1 MSITTTP
8 VFYYGFTVTV
18 NDIYINFSEDGGTTE
33 LTTTL
38 NAGSYSFT
46 DLASEVS
53 TRLND
58 VGGQEYTVT
67 ANRNDRTFTI
77 SAPSNFQLLF
87 SSGSNSGLSAASV
100 LGFAA
105 SDFIGANTYT
115 GSPAGSEYIPQ
126 FPLQSYVGLDD
137 YQEIAQAN
145 INESASGS
153 VEVYSIGTR
162 KFLEFNIGP
171 ITNNEM
177 RTRGGL
183 FTNDPLA
190 VSKLRSFMQYAIT
203 KGDIE
208 FMEDESNRSALTA
221 TIILE
226 RTPTSGTGTGYK
238 LRELYG
244 RGLVGFFET
253 GLLRFRERT

>member
-18 NDIYINFSEDGGTTE
+18 NDIYINFDEGIGE
-33 LTTTL
+33 LTATVT
-38 NAGSYSFT
+38 AGSYSFT
-46 DLASEVS
+46 DLASAIA
-53 TRLND
+53 TALNN

-67 ANRNDRTFTI
+67 ANRADRTYTI
-77 SAPSNFQLLF
+77 SASSNFDLLF
-87 SSGSNSGLSAASV
+87 SSGSNAGLSIASV
-100 LGFAA
+100 IGFAA
-105 SDFIGANTYT
+105 TDQTSANSYT
-115 GSPAGSEYIPQ
+115 GSACGSEFIPQ
-126 FPLQSYVGLDD
+126 FPLQSYVGLND
-137 YQEIAQAN
+137 YQESAQAN

-153 VEVYSIGTR
+153 VEVFSIGTR

-171 ITNNEM
+171 TTDNAM
-177 RTRGGL
+177 RSSGGL
-183 FTNDPLA
+183 FTNDSNA
-190 VSKLRSFMQYAIT
+190 VSKLRSFMEYAIT

-208 FMEDESNRSALTA
+208 FMPDQSNRSTFN

-226 RTPTSGTGTGYK
+226 RTPTSGTGTGFK